1 MADRK
6 LYDEIESSLMAAHEK
21 GIDWSTIDI
30 DREASVVAAEAVM
43 AFMVPALAAIEKSI
57 LRLARELD
65 DLRNA

>member
-21 GIDWSTIDI
+21 GIDWSTIDL

-43 AFMVPALAAIEKSI
+43 AFMVPALAAGGH
-57 LRLARELD
+57 REVDPSLGAGT
-65 DLRNA
+65 RRS